1 MNPINYLFEY
11 SKLQKLFR
19 DIETSQYLTP
29 VLNIFLNIPTY
40 SHLFID
46 IEGTILLYMEN
57 QDIETSQY
65 L

>member
-1 MNPINYLFEY
+1 MNPINYFFQY

-19 DIETSQYLTP
+19 DIETLQNLTP
-29 VLNIFLNIPTY
+29 VVNIFLNIPTY
-40 SHLFID
+40 SHLFND

-57 QDIETSQY
+57 YEIETSQY